1 MNKKG
6 FTLVELLGVI
16 TVLAIIGVI
25 TMPIVNKTIK
35 DSKEK
40 AYKAQIK
47 EIEKAAE
54 DYTAENMNLVLDG
67 TTLCPSNNPVAITT
81 IDVDT
86 LMDEGYIPEDTK
98 DPRTEELIQGS
109 VYVTFDC
116 EYNSYKYE
124 YRR

>member
-40 AYKAQIK
+40 SYKAQIK

-67 TTLCPSNNPVAITT
+67 TTLCPSNTPVAIPT
-81 IDVDT
+81 IDVYK

-98 DPRTEELIQGS
+98 YPITE
-109 VYVTFDC
+109 
-116 EYNSYKYE
+116 
-124 YRR
+124 